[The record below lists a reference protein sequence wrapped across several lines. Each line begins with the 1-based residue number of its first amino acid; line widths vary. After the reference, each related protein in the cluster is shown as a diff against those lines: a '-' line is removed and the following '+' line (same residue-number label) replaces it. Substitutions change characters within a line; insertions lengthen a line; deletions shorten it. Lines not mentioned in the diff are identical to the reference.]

1 MCTEP
6 DREIRTD
13 RTRCPV
19 PSLPVLQL
27 LAAAINSIV
36 IVISA
41 KPIFKL
47 PFESIDEALAATPQW
62 PKARNNKKGAPV
74 IEPRQVTPTPLA
86 EGGVQ

>member
-1 MCTEP
+1 
-6 DREIRTD
+6 
-13 RTRCPV
+13 
-19 PSLPVLQL
+19 
-27 LAAAINSIV
+27 V

-62 PKARNNKKGAPV
+62 PKARNHKKGAPV
-74 IEPRQVTPTPLA
+74 VEPRQVAPTPLA